1 MAQETPKDKKEN
13 VKWSAGRIINA
24 MFWLYIWF
32 SGAITPISTT
42 TKSEYFCTQS
52 QMVVG
57 LNPNIFYDFPRFLG
71 NGVIPIICWLV
82 IDWLIRRRSVTSK
95 GINKS
100 PLVRII
106 FSVSVFAIGLIAIKS
121 CAQSQCDN
129 AAIAQGT
136 EETIASAQQIE
147 STETTQKAKDEF
159 GEIERFIKTFM
170 NKAASQQHDYSLEL
184 DAIGWGSIFD
194 FDRIKQDQNL
204 IESKILIQKAKNIV
218 KKYKDQSRALM
229 SSAKNDINSLNISED
244 MKDEML
250 RGFEETQSDAQSQMD
265 AFYDLESKI
274 ISEAESIMKLL
285 SERKGLWE
293 IKDGNI
299 FFEKQS
305 DSDIFNSHVAAIQEY
320 AAKEQATHK
329 KAAREATNRLNRFN
343 DLKN

>member
-129 AAIAQGT
+129 AAIAQST

-147 STETTQKAKDEF
+147 STDTTQKAKYESD
-159 GEIERFIKTFM
+159 EIEKFMKTIM

-184 DAIGWGSIFD
+184 DAIGWANVLD
-194 FDRIKQDQNL
+194 FDRIKQDQDL
-204 IESKILIQKAKNIV
+204 TESKILIRKAKNIV
-218 KKYKDQSRALM
+218 KKYKTQFHELL
-229 SSAKNDINSLNISED
+229 SSAKIDIGSLNISED
-244 MKDEML
+244 SKNEML
-250 RGFEETQSDAQSQMD
+250 RGFEETESEARSQMD
-265 AFYDLESKI
+265 ARYDLDGKI
-274 ISEAESIMKLL
+274 ISEVESIMTLL
-285 SERKGLWE
+285 SERKGRWE

-299 FFEKQS
+299 LFEEQS
-305 DSDIFNSHVAAIQEY
+305 DSDAFNSHIAAIQEY
-320 AAKEQATHK
+320 AAKEQAAHK

-343 DLKN
+343 DLRN